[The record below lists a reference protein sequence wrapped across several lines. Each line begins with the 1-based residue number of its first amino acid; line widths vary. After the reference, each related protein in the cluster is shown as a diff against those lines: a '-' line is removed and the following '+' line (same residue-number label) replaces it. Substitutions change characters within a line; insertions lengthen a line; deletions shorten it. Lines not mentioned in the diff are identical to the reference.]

1 MFNDYS
7 WQFLLG
13 IFGTILTLVL
23 VAIVIGLIIWM
34 WGGDWWRGLY
44 SSFIDAF
51 ELGLKAVI
59 TISLVVVIAAIFMV
73 GIGLSWAP
81 MLEHI
86 YGGN

>member
-1 MFNDYS
+1 MFDDSS
-7 WQFLLG
+7 WQVLLG
-13 IFGTILTLVL
+13 IFGTILTLAL
-23 VAIVIGLIIWM
+23 VALVIGLIIWM

-51 ELGLKAVI
+51 ELGLKVVI
-59 TISLVVVIAAIFMV
+59 TLVLVVVIVAIVML

-81 MLEHI
+81 LLDNI